1 MSSLTWLIFPG
12 IRKVANC
19 REIIY
24 LPFPD
29 PKTTSLLRA
38 LILGTFG
45 SPPLYSTIVPDL
57 LTLIKARAII
67 RDVAL
72 HHLRIAKKREVK
84 ILVE

>member
-38 LILGTFG
+38 LILGTFR
-45 SPPLYSTIVPDL
+45 SPPLFSTIVPDL
-57 LTLIKARAII
+57 LTLIKARAFI